1 VTINVIGT
9 LPWKG
14 ALFIFHRKYYTK
26 STVKHSAAYKL
37 NQQINGKEA
46 EGKKRK
52 DSRITF
58 EMAYSAC

>member
-1 VTINVIGT
+1 VRC
-9 LPWKG
+9 LY
-14 ALFIFHRKYYTK
+14 FIENITPSKVK

-46 EGKKRK
+46 EVKKRK
-52 DSRITF
+52 DCRITF